1 MQGGI
6 SPSLRASV
14 GLFWMKVD
22 LGKPF
27 PADLLVLATT
37 KRANVYFYISLV
49 LPHTFGTA
57 RAELLRKVRKRASRR
72 AHDCVWPPTHQTSS
86 SFSAIYS
93 CASMSC
99 SVRATHSSPPN
110 GLWRRVTSLLIRRV
124 DLNRSQADCLRQ
136 GLKRCFGVHGKLA
149 VGRKG
154 SERELSLLR
163 TKRRPSAGDQVS
175 QGG

>member
-1 MQGGI
+1 MILGSLSLLICWSWQPQNGQMYTSI
-6 SPSLRASV
+6 SLSC
-14 GLFWMKVD
+14 
-22 LGKPF
+22 
-27 PADLLVLATT
+27 
-37 KRANVYFYISLV
+37 FYTPLV
-49 LPHTFGTA
+49 LPELSFCERFGKEPAEEHMIASGLQHTK
-57 RAELLRKVRKRASRR
+57 L
-72 AHDCVWPPTHQTSS
+72 HQTSS

-99 SVRATHSSPPN
+99 SVRATYSSPPN

-163 TKRRPSAGDQVS
+163 TKKAS
-175 QGG
+175 QCW